1 MNESSSRLR
10 TPKTLDEEKDCL
22 SIPFQNL
29 RLHEQMGV
37 ADFSR
42 MARPKSAQDLHH
54 LARRT
59 VQRWRLGVDVQ
70 ELTESIE
77 IMNAKSLNYW
87 QEVANKLPISR
98 VDDTPHRH
106 FAVLSGCDLKRFLVI
121 LTDYERFHLLYL
133 FSSVFQ
139 GVTFYKCNVKVVMNC
154 SNCDHMWI
162 SILYTELHVFQLFL
176 LHVFQLFLILSRR
189 VQLQYLESMV

>member
-1 MNESSSRLR
+1 MRSSSRFG
-10 TPKTLDEEKDCL
+10 TPKTFDEEKDCL
-22 SIPFQNL
+22 SILFQNL
-29 RLHEQMGV
+29 RLHEQIGV

-59 VQRWRLGVDVQ
+59 IQRWRLGVDVQ

-87 QEVANKLPISR
+87 QEVANELKVSR
-98 VDDTPHRH
+98 VDDTPLGQ
-106 FAVLSGCDLKRFLVI
+106 FTVLSGCVLKRFLVI
-121 LTDYERFHLLYL
+121 LTDYERFHSRYL

-139 GVTFYKCNVKVVMNC
+139 CVTFYKCNVKVVINC
-154 SNCDHMWI
+154 SNRDHIWI
-162 SILYTELHVFQLFL
+162 SILYTEF
-176 LHVFQLFLILSRR
+176 R
-189 VQLQYLESMV
+189 

>member
-1 MNESSSRLR
+1 MRSSSRFG
-10 TPKTLDEEKDCL
+10 TPKTFDEEKDCL
-22 SIPFQNL
+22 SILFQNL

-87 QEVANKLPISR
+87 QEVANELKISR
-98 VDDTPHRH
+98 VDDIPLGH
-106 FAVLSGCDLKRFLVI
+106 FTVLSGCGLKRFLVI
-121 LTDYERFHLLYL
+121 LTDFERFHSLYL

-139 GVTFYKCNVKVVMNC
+139 GVTFYKCNVKVVINC
-154 SNCDHMWI
+154 SNRNHIWI
-162 SILYTELHVFQLFL
+162 SIL
-176 LHVFQLFLILSRR
+176 
-189 VQLQYLESMV
+189 

>member
-1 MNESSSRLR
+1 MSQVQGLGRPKRSTRKRIVYQFCSKIYDYMN
-10 TPKTLDEEKDCL
+10 KWAWK
-22 SIPFQNL
+22 
-29 RLHEQMGV
+29 
-37 ADFSR
+37 FSR

-87 QEVANKLPISR
+87 QEVANELKISR
-98 VDDTPHRH
+98 IDDIPLEH
-106 FAVLSGCDLKRFLVI
+106 FTVLSGCGLKRFLVI
-121 LTDYERFHLLYL
+121 LTDFERFHSLYL

-139 GVTFYKCNVKVVMNC
+139 GVTFYKCNVKVVINC
-154 SNCDHMWI
+154 SNCDHLWI
-162 SILYTELHVFQLFL
+162 SIL
-176 LHVFQLFLILSRR
+176 
-189 VQLQYLESMV
+189 

>member
-1 MNESSSRLR
+1 MSQVQGLGR
-10 TPKTLDEEKDCL
+10 PKRSTRKRIVYQFC
-22 SIPFQNL
+22 SKIYTITWTNG
-29 RLHEQMGV
+29 HGK
-37 ADFSR
+37 FSR

-87 QEVANKLPISR
+87 QEVANKLKISR
-98 VDDTPHRH
+98 VDDIPLGH
-106 FAVLSGCDLKRFLVI
+106 FTVLSGCGLKRFLVI
-121 LTDYERFHLLYL
+121 LTDFERFHSLYL

-139 GVTFYKCNVKVVMNC
+139 DVTFYKCNVKGVINC
-154 SNCDHMWI
+154 SNCDHTWI
-162 SILYTELHVFQLFL
+162 SIL
-176 LHVFQLFLILSRR
+176 
-189 VQLQYLESMV
+189 